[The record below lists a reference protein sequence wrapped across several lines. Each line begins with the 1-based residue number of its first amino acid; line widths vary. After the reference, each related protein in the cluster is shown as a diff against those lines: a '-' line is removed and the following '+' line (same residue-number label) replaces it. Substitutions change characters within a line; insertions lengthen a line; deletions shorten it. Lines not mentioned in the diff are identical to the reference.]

1 MTQQPLD
8 TNLQGRIA
16 PGAEADLLATA
27 VYASLLVD
35 VSELSAHDWTRSTDC
50 AGWTVR
56 DVVAHLVG
64 AAQGHASMPAFVRQ
78 YTWGMRH
85 RQVFDG
91 SSLDAMNQHQID
103 GQVGHSTDRLVKDL
117 VELAPRAVA
126 GRSRRARLLGW
137 APIGIEEAGSW
148 SVGTPTRTTMAEL
161 CAVVLTR
168 DVWAHRL
175 DIARAIGKKP
185 TLDSDVDG
193 RIVADLVADWA
204 NRHGR
209 PVTLTLTGE
218 AGGTFTIGTAGEP
231 LVLDALDFARLMAGR
246 RPDGE
251 IPDSPLWSTK
261 VLF

>member
-8 TNLQGRIA
+8 TGPRGRIA

-27 VYASLLVD
+27 VYASLLTD
-35 VSELSAHDWTRSTDC
+35 IADLSAGDWARSTDC

-64 AAQGHASMPAFVRQ
+64 AAQGHASMPTFMRQ
-78 YTWGMRH
+78 YVWGMRH
-85 RQVFDG
+85 RRAFGG

-103 GQVGHSTDRLVKDL
+103 GQQGHSTDTLVQQL

-148 SVGTPTRTTMAEL
+148 SEGTPTKTTMAEL

-175 DIARAIGKKP
+175 DLTRAMGKQA
-185 TLDSDVDG
+185 TLDHRVDG

-204 NRHGR
+204 NRHGQ
-209 PVTLTLTGE
+209 PVTLTLTGD
-218 AGGTFTIGTAGEP
+218 AGSTFMIGTAGET
-231 LVLDALDFARLMAGR
+231 LTLDALDFARLMAGR
-246 RPDGE
+246 RPDSDT
-251 IPDSPLWSTK
+251 PNSPLWATK